1 MYCSMRKIKIVLH
14 ASAFLHLSLSAS
26 ENGNLNAPPQIAET
40 WEQAVVMPETNMDKE
55 AGKEAGGT
63 LTLLKMVQLL
73 EKTLTPQKSNGTN
86 P

>member
-14 ASAFLHLSLSAS
+14 VSAFLRLSLPAS

-55 AGKEAGGT
+55 VGKQGG
-63 LTLLKMVQLL
+63 
-73 EKTLTPQKSNGTN
+73 GH
-86 P
+86 

>member
-55 AGKEAGGT
+55 AGKEGGGDINSAKDGPAIGKDINST
-63 LTLLKMVQLL
+63 EIKWH
-73 EKTLTPQKSNGTN
+73 
-86 P
+86 

>member
-55 AGKEAGGT
+55 AGKEGGDINSAKDGPAIGKDINST
-63 LTLLKMVQLL
+63 EIKWH
-73 EKTLTPQKSNGTN
+73 
-86 P
+86 

>member
-55 AGKEAGGT
+55 AGKEGGGGINST
-63 LTLLKMVQLL
+63 KDGPAIGKDINSTEIKWH
-73 EKTLTPQKSNGTN
+73 
-86 P
+86 

>member
-14 ASAFLHLSLSAS
+14 ASAFLHLSHSAS

-55 AGKEAGGT
+55 AGKEGGGHINSAKDGPAIGKDINST
-63 LTLLKMVQLL
+63 EIKWH
-73 EKTLTPQKSNGTN
+73 
-86 P
+86 

>member
-40 WEQAVVMPETNMDKE
+40 WEQARLCLKRTWIKKREKRGGGDDDINSAKDGP
-55 AGKEAGGT
+55 AIGKDINST
-63 LTLLKMVQLL
+63 KI
-73 EKTLTPQKSNGTN
+73 KCH
-86 P
+86 

>member
-55 AGKEAGGT
+55 AGKEGGGGDINSAKDGPAIGKDINST
-63 LTLLKMVQLL
+63 KI
-73 EKTLTPQKSNGTN
+73 KCH
-86 P
+86 

>member
-26 ENGNLNAPPQIAET
+26 ENGNLNALPQIAET

-55 AGKEAGGT
+55 AGKEGGDINSAKDGPAIGKDINST
-63 LTLLKMVQLL
+63 EIKWH
-73 EKTLTPQKSNGTN
+73 
-86 P
+86 